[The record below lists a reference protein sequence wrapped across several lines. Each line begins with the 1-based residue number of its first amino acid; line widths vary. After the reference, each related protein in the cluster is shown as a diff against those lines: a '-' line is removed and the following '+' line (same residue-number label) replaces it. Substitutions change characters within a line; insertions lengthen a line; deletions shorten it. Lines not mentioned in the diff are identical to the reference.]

1 MLSVAT
7 AVSRTARSQ
16 RFVNCLGLLL
26 NSSDADILLCPESA
40 AKRACEQ
47 GVSPIGRLVFLRRYN
62 SPDAG
67 LEAGASGRMA
77 VKFDRRRYR
86 YHLFVGCSILDT
98 LGFSNVGFGWGS
110 LFTSKYR
117 AGK

>member
-7 AVSRTARSQ
+7 AVNRTAHSQ

-47 GVSPIGRLVFLRRYN
+47 RVSPIGSLVFLRRDN
-62 SPDAG
+62 SLDAS
-67 LEAGASGRMA
+67 LDAGASQLLA

-86 YHLFVGCSILDT
+86 YHLFVGCSVPDT
-98 LGFSNVGFGWGS
+98 LGFSNVGFGWGG
-110 LFTSKYR
+110 LFTSKYG

>member
-47 GVSPIGRLVFLRRYN
+47 GVSPIGRLVFLRRHN

-86 YHLFVGCSILDT
+86 CHLCVGCSGTDT
-98 LGFSNVGFGWGS
+98 LAFSTVGWGLGDTIS
-110 LFTSKYR
+110 SKYR
-117 AGK
+117 AGN